1 MSRST
6 APRVSPTPA
15 PSTQKQTT
23 SSSAVSQQIPREKI
37 AMRAY
42 EKWCQRGRPCDG
54 SDQQDWL
61 AAEAEIRSGK

>member
-15 PSTQKQTT
+15 PTTQKPMGHTT
-23 SSSAVSQQIPREKI
+23 AAPAREKI

-54 SDQQDWL
+54 SDRQDWL
-61 AAEAEIRSGK
+61 AAEQELRGGK

>member
-6 APRVSPTPA
+6 APRITPTPT
-15 PSTQKQTT
+15 PSTQKPMGHTT
-23 SSSAVSQQIPREKI
+23 ASAPPREKI

-54 SDQQDWL
+54 SDKMDWL
-61 AAEAEIRSGK
+61 AAEQELRTGK

>member
-15 PSTQKQTT
+15 PSTQKPMGHATPGAAL
-23 SSSAVSQQIPREKI
+23 SREKI
-37 AMRAY
+37 AVRAY

-54 SDQQDWL
+54 SDRQDWL
-61 AAEAEIRSGK
+61 AAEHELRAGK